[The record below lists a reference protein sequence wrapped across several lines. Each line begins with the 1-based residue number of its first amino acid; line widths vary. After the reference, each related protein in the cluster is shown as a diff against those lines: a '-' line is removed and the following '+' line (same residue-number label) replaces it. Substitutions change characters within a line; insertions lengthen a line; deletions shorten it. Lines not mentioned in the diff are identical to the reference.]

1 MLYAP
6 RMTDEATSLVLEM
19 LRHIRS
25 QVDDVRERLI
35 AVERRLTVIEGHMAS
50 LVLGQAGHNSEIDM
64 IKSRLDRIEG
74 RLELAN

>member
-1 MLYAP
+1 M
-6 RMTDEATSLVLEM
+6 
-19 LRHIRS
+19 
-25 QVDDVRERLI
+25 DDVRERLI